1 MNNTKNKK
9 LMPAIII
16 SLVCM
21 VVIVI
26 LDQVSKYLIVSAFGM
41 EQYIGNMELEKL
53 DAITRGLSSVELIPG
68 VLNFT
73 FVLNDGAA
81 FGSLDNARWIF
92 MVLSTVAIIAILV
105 YLIWKKPQNKLLLLS
120 LTLITGG
127 GIANMIDRVRFGYV
141 IDFIDFCAF
150 PQIWKWIF
158 NVADSCVTIGAALLA
173 LWMIID
179 LIKEAKSSKAK
190 KISVDVELPVCDG
203 EVGDGNEEVALDSSE
218 DVARLEAETAE
229 NGEANDGN
237 NE

>member
-1 MNNTKNKK
+1 MKNKKNKK
-9 LMPAIII
+9 LTPAIII

-21 VVIVI
+21 AAIVVW
-26 LDQVSKYLIVSAFGM
+26 DQVSKYLIVSAFGM

-53 DAITRGLSSVELIPG
+53 DAMTRGLDSIELIPG

-92 MVLSTVAIIAILV
+92 MVLSTVAIIAIIV
-105 YLIWKKPQNKLLLLS
+105 YLVWKKPQNKLLLLS

-150 PQIWKWIF
+150 PEIWKWVF

-179 LIKEAKSSKAK
+179 LIKDVRTKKAVEAEVETVTEAEEEEAIKTESKTEDE
-190 KISVDVELPVCDG
+190 KIRIRNQSG
-203 EVGDGNEEVALDSSE
+203 EQDDGNEE
-218 DVARLEAETAE
+218 
-229 NGEANDGN
+229 
-237 NE
+237 